1 MSEILS
7 IFQVPFLCF
16 KICVNNEKT
25 ALVPGD
31 HSLSTTPLPFQCG
44 KYTPVAEKCQAGRA
58 QFLSADFTEFSADPG
73 KILFLTCAK
82 PVVYYIHGFLI
93 GKMIDSLI
101 IGILCLIAMSILKLP
116 YALLLSLI
124 VCITNMIPYFGPII
138 GAIPGVMIYLFI
150 DIRYAFIF
158 APVSYT
164 HLTLPTIA

>member
-7 IFQVPFLCF
+7 IFQVPFLYF

-93 GKMIDSLI
+93 GK
-101 IGILCLIAMSILKLP
+101 ILCA
-116 YALLLSLI
+116 AD
-124 VCITNMIPYFGPII
+124 T
-138 GAIPGVMIYLFI
+138 VMKVHM
-150 DIRYAFIF
+150 
-158 APVSYT
+158 VSFRER
-164 HLTLPTIA
+164 